1 MWKKDEEQP
10 ATTGAATTTRPSPG
24 SVSSG
29 GPRRAVIGP
38 SIRIKG
44 DVTGSEDLVI
54 EGEVDG
60 SVSLGAH
67 AIGVGSEGRVNA
79 DIVGRVITVDG
90 HVEGNL
96 EAEEQIVLRGTA
108 KVRGDIKAPRVVLE
122 DGATFR
128 GLVDMGT
135 PAASGGNDAS
145 TSKKTNGVSGGS
157 PKDGAEAKANDATTA
172 DPVGSSTATS
182 KSGKAD
188 SPKGGA
194 TEAPSRSA
202 K

>member
-10 ATTGAATTTRPSPG
+10 TTTGAATTTRPSPR
-24 SVSSG
+24 STSSEG
-29 GPRRAVIGP
+29 LHGAVIGP

-44 DVTGSEDLVI
+44 DVTGSEDLLI

-60 SVSLGAH
+60 SVSLGDH

-96 EAEEQIVLRGTA
+96 EAGEQIVLRGTA

-135 PAASGGNDAS
+135 PAAAGGSDAS
-145 TSKKTNGVSGGS
+145 TSKKTNGVAGGS
-157 PKDGAEAKANDATTA
+157 SKDGAEARADDATKA
-172 DPVGSSTATS
+172 DAVGSSSASS
-182 KSGKAD
+182 KSGKTD
-188 SPKGGA
+188 SAKGGA
-194 TEAPSRSA
+194 TEASSRSA